1 MSERKPLETLA
12 ECIEKSSAAR
22 GVDYYACEIHRI
34 DIQEWAEM
42 TGRDRSSVAR
52 NIRRA
57 REDIESDDSDE

>member
-1 MSERKPLETLA
+1 MSGRKPLEGLA
-12 ECIEKSSAAR
+12 ECIEESSAAR

-34 DIQEWAEM
+34 DIQDWAER

-57 REDIESDDSDE
+57 REDIENTE